1 MILLFAANKRDNVDR
16 MPKSRCVSMEP
27 NFSPTAR
34 DFRLKNVTPFFFPAA
49 IHWFDSNYPRHISPI
64 IIITT
69 HREMDQPQISV
80 RGGYKDTRS
89 IPCRAAV
96 RQLGGDLHRTSGS
109 YFSSS
114 RWAAQLSSGHHRRGW
129 RSMDP
134 SNKNLLL
141 FSFYCLH

>member
-16 MPKSRCVSMEP
+16 MPRAGV
-27 NFSPTAR
+27 
-34 DFRLKNVTPFFFPAA
+34 FRWNQIFLPRPGIFVWKMSLLFFPAA